1 VIRDEAV
8 RSVQTD
14 MWNANITEQTTAW
27 NDLAGRIKANAT
39 PNIDS
44 FRSKMG
50 PVLTDFVAKTGPRGK
65 ALIDAAQAAA
75 KA

>member
-1 VIRDEAV
+1 
-8 RSVQTD
+8 
-14 MWNANITEQTTAW
+14 
-27 NDLAGRIKANAT
+27 
-39 PNIDS
+39 
-44 FRSKMG
+44 MG